1 MSSIIIYEAFKGG
14 ENEEPSG
21 RVGEE
26 GVRMRESDDPVLFHR
41 ELVPEA
47 ESPWRPP
54 MHVMGLGRAP
64 VHTGN
69 AQCLVCFKRLHCW
82 NRALSFPSAVCCLS

>member
-1 MSSIIIYEAFKGG
+1 
-14 ENEEPSG
+14 
-21 RVGEE
+21 
-26 GVRMRESDDPVLFHR
+26 MRRSDDPVLFHR

-54 MHVMGLGRAP
+54 MHVMGLGWAL

-69 AQCLVCFKRLHCW
+69 AQCLVSLNDCTAGTR
-82 NRALSFPSAVCCLS
+82 PSLFLLQSVVSREMWK